1 MQAAQSRCALFFPKR
16 RWKVGL
22 SHAYLPVMAMATSLK
37 DYSQMD
43 AALHFL
49 SSYGPDLSNGF
60 TNHGPMVA
68 EALSAM
74 GRPDAVMPWLRQ
86 NWPLRHTL
94 MPRHAASHAIA
105 DWKAALGNNA
115 PFDWSVFM
123 ADDLEKTG
131 WEDFV
136 ARWTARLAP
145 GASSDA
151 AHGILRAGH
160 AVRSMKER
168 ETPERLREL
177 ADAFGLWASS
187 YTTLP
192 VADYSGAPMPA
203 CDAIAHVPFSPG
215 KAREERGGFTTGLK
229 SLNDFPGFAP
239 VIGMIDVSGDPARR
253 LSQITET
260 FTRVFLANARDP
272 YTVIAFIHGV
282 TACVTLRSLGEF
294 LDADGARAGLR
305 YAWQTG
311 AALYSVYGTHKP
323 EFGKTTAPEETP
335 YRLIA
340 MAVDTADD
348 HAIKFTEACL
358 REYALNPNPVYLAAA
373 RHAIGV
379 LGTHG

>member
-1 MQAAQSRCALFFPKR
+1 MQAAQRGLAQFFPKR

-22 SHAYLPVMAMATSLK
+22 SHAYLPVMAMSLK

-43 AALHFL
+43 AALRFL
-49 SSYGPDLSNGF
+49 SAYGPGLSNGF

-74 GRPDAVMPWLRQ
+74 GRPDAVMPWLQQ

-105 DWKAALGNNA
+105 DWKAALGNRA
-115 PFDWSVFM
+115 PFDWSAFLSG
-123 ADDLEKTG
+123 DLAKTD
-131 WEDFV
+131 WQDFV

-145 GASSDA
+145 GACSDA
-151 AHGILRAGH
+151 AHGIIRAGH
-160 AVRSMKER
+160 AVRSMAEH

-177 ADAFGLWASS
+177 ADAFGMWAAG
-187 YTTLP
+187 YATLP
-192 VADYSGAPMPA
+192 VADYAGTPMPA
-203 CDAIAHVPFSPG
+203 REAIAHVPFSPG
-215 KAREERGGFTTGLK
+215 KAREQRGGFTAGLK

-239 VIGMIDVSGDPARR
+239 VIGMIDVSGDPVKT
-253 LSQITET
+253 LSKITET
-260 FTRVFLANARDP
+260 FTRVFLANANDP

-282 TACVTLRSLGEF
+282 TACVTLRSLAAF
-294 LDADGARAGLR
+294 LDADTARAGLR

-311 AALYSVYGTHKP
+311 AALYAVYGTRKP
-323 EFGKTTAPEETP
+323 DFGKVAAPEETP

-373 RHAIGV
+373 RHAIGI
-379 LGTHG
+379 LGKHG

>member
-1 MQAAQSRCALFFPKR
+1 MQTAQRGLSRFFVKR

-22 SHAYLPVMAMATSLK
+22 SDAYLPVMATSLK

-43 AALHFL
+43 TALRFL
-49 SSYGPDLSNGF
+49 SAYGPGLSNGF

-74 GRPDAVMPWLRQ
+74 GRPDAVMPWLEH

-94 MPRHAASHAIA
+94 MPRQAASHAIT
-105 DWKAALGNNA
+105 DWKAALGNRA
-115 PFDWSVFM
+115 TFDWSAFLV
-123 ADDLEKTG
+123 DDLAKSG
-131 WEDFV
+131 WQDFV

-151 AHGILRAGH
+151 AHGIIRAGH
-160 AVRSMKER
+160 AVRSMGEH

-177 ADAFGLWASS
+177 ADAFGMWAAD

-192 VADYSGAPMPA
+192 VADYAGTPMPA
-203 CDAIAHVPFSPG
+203 REAIARVPFSPG
-215 KAREERGGFTTGLK
+215 EARETRGGFTTGLK

-239 VIGMIDVSGDPARR
+239 VIGMIDVNGAKT
-253 LSQITET
+253 LSEITET
-260 FTRVFLANARDP
+260 FARVFLANAHDP

-282 TACVTLRSLGEF
+282 TACVALRSLGEF
-294 LDADGARAGLR
+294 LDADTARAGLR

-311 AALYSVYGTHKP
+311 AALYSVYGTAKP
-323 EFGKTTAPEETP
+323 DFGKVAAPEETP

-379 LGTHG
+379 LGEHG

>member
-1 MQAAQSRCALFFPKR
+1 MAI
-16 RWKVGL
+16 
-22 SHAYLPVMAMATSLK
+22 SHK

-43 AALHFL
+43 TALRFL
-49 SSYGPDLSNGF
+49 SAYGPGLSNGF

-74 GRPDAVMPWLRQ
+74 GRSDAVMPWLQQ

-105 DWKAALGNNA
+105 DWKAALGNRA
-115 PFDWSVFM
+115 TFDWSAFLF
-123 ADDLEKTG
+123 DDLTKTG
-131 WEDFV
+131 WQDFV

-151 AHGILRAGH
+151 AHGIIRAGH
-160 AVRSMKER
+160 AVRSMSEQ

-177 ADAFGLWASS
+177 ADAFGMWAAD

-192 VADYSGAPMPA
+192 VADYAGTPMPA
-203 CDAIAHVPFSPG
+203 REAIAHVPFSPG
-215 KAREERGGFTTGLK
+215 TARETRGGFTTGLK
-229 SLNDFPGFAP
+229 SLNDFPDFAP
-239 VIGMIDVSGDPARR
+239 VIGMIDVSGAKT
-253 LSQITET
+253 LSEITET
-260 FTRVFLANARDP
+260 FTRVFLANAHDP

-282 TACVTLRSLGEF
+282 TACVALRSLEGF
-294 LDADGARAGLR
+294 LDADTQRAGLR

-311 AALYSVYGTHKP
+311 AALYSVYGTAKP
-323 EFGKTTAPEETP
+323 DFGKVAAPEETP

-373 RHAIGV
+373 RHAIGI
-379 LGTHG
+379 LGAHG